1 MKAQTIAQTY
11 DFLSSMHCPKCKGE
25 FVAPSV
31 RFIKTGHE
39 LVYECKHCSASFAL
53 IPVTTL
59 KLCELV
65 PDTWSTLPSTQTK
78 TTNAQ

>member
-1 MKAQTIAQTY
+1 MNAQMIAQTY
-11 DFLSSMHCPKCKGE
+11 DFQSSTHCPKCKGE
-25 FVAPSV
+25 FIAPSV

-53 IPVTTL
+53 IPVTVL

-65 PDTWSTLPSTQTK
+65 PDTWANSSHPQTQ